1 MMGEADDASAPA
13 ASGEGS
19 AIRSIRRGF
28 QIFELFDIRREPLS
42 ASDIARALNAPLSSI
57 LDVLRSISALGY
69 ITYDSRAR
77 VYFPSLRTALLGSW
91 IQTSLFGDENLE
103 SMLREI
109 GEVTR
114 ETVVI
119 SAINDLD
126 MQYLWVIP
134 GAQAI
139 GLTIEQ
145 GRLVSIFD
153 TAIGQALMARWTDE
167 EIGSFIK
174 RYQRRRAKDRKLL
187 PQQVLAQVED
197 VRRRGYAC
205 AYDSGLDSVGAIALS
220 IALSKDR
227 NLVIGVGGPSDR
239 VRENEADIA
248 TAMQRI
254 VRAYH
259 H

>member
-1 MMGEADDASAPA
+1 MIGEADNASAQVVSA
-13 ASGEGS
+13 RGS

-42 ASDIARALNAPLSSI
+42 ASDIARALDAPLSSI

-77 VYFPSLRTALLGSW
+77 MYFPSLRTALLGSW
-91 IQTSLFGDENLE
+91 IEMSLFGDETLE

-134 GAQAI
+134 GPQAI

-167 EIGSFIK
+167 EIRNFIK
-174 RYQRRRAKDRKLL
+174 RYQRRRAKDRK
-187 PQQVLAQVED
+187 PAAQQVLAQVED

-205 AYDSGLDSVGAIALS
+205 AYDNALDSVGAIAVS
-220 IALSKDR
+220 IGLSKER

-239 VRENEADIA
+239 IRENETEIA
-248 TAMQRI
+248 SAMQRI
-254 VRAYH
+254 VRAYRH
-259 H
+259 